1 MKMSDAQLSILD
13 TYTGEEII
21 CERRHVEEVCEW
33 SSGGWIHPEDRQW
46 YRTLKQ
52 LLLSGFCLFLTTVAS
67 AQEFKVTERSK
78 FKVTERVIEVAT
90 VKQSRFYVVEFGAT
104 WCGPCVA
111 ANKEGGMI
119 DKIKKSGFSVTQVD
133 IDEEPKWLKPIGKF
147 QAIER
152 LPTFW
157 LIDRD
162 NPTVSA
168 KEWRSSLTP
177 QQIQSAIEE
186 LDGKDC
192 DIEDTV
198 SAVKTEV
205 VTVTKSSIY
214 NGQRGSSHESRQSLI
229 DHLSYDGIH
238 RGKHD
243 RSQLEAM
250 SDEALDATHD
260 RDHGWNN
267 SK

>member
-1 MKMSDAQLSILD
+1 MSDAQLAIVD
-13 TYTGEEII
+13 TYTREETI
-21 CERRHVEEVCEW
+21 CERRHVADVCQW
-33 SSGGWIHPEDRQW
+33 VNGGWIHPEDHQW

-52 LLLSGFCLFLTTVAS
+52 LLLSGFCLLLTTVVS

-78 FKVTERVIEVAT
+78 FRVTERVSEVAT

-111 ANKEGGMI
+111 ANREGGMI
-119 DKIKKSGFSVTQVD
+119 DKIKKSGFLVRQID
-133 IDEEPKWLKPIGKF
+133 IDEEPKWLKPTGKF
-147 QAIER
+147 KAIER

-157 LIDRD
+157 LIERD
-162 NPTVSA
+162 NPTVCV

-186 LDGKDC
+186 LDGKEC
-192 DIEDTV
+192 DLDETV
-198 SAVKTEV
+198 PAVKPEV
-205 VTVTKSSIY
+205 VTVAKSSIY
-214 NGQRGSSHESRQSLI
+214 NGQPGSSHESRESLI

-250 SDEALDATHD
+250 SDESLNATHN

-267 SK
+267 SR